1 MTLRTSILL
10 CTCLLLL
17 FTTSFSQQRAPRYFS
32 EKLLQL
38 KIDSLRSNFGMHKTL
53 PEKYELEALVALS
66 YFPELEQSTIN
77 FKIKKIRSTMAAR
90 PAGIQFLRGKGK
102 RKYNVI
108 LNNSNPEVPLDSA
121 SFNAKIGIIG
131 HEFAHIVDYENKS
144 TLKLISNA
152 FGYANSKFR
161 AKFEKDTDRR
171 TISHGLF
178 WQCFDFSSFAFH
190 YHKAN
195 PRYLEYKR
203 KYYLSPEEIMKLE

>member
-17 FTTSFSQQRAPRYFS
+17 FTTSFAQQRAPRYFS

-90 PAGIQFLRGKGK
+90 PAGLQFLRGKGK
-102 RKYNVI
+102 KKYN
-108 LNNSNPEVPLDSA
+108 
-121 SFNAKIGIIG
+121 KGIFKQYG
-131 HEFAHIVDYENKS
+131 SE
-144 TLKLISNA
+144 
-152 FGYANSKFR
+152 
-161 AKFEKDTDRR
+161 
-171 TISHGLF
+171 
-178 WQCFDFSSFAFH
+178 
-190 YHKAN
+190 
-195 PRYLEYKR
+195 
-203 KYYLSPEEIMKLE
+203 YLSIRLLQIQGDCQSADCSR